1 MITKVCI
8 DDFAIKKRHT
18 YGTIMVDID
27 THKVIDIINSREL
40 EDVKKWLDT
49 YKNLNIVSRDGSTI
63 YRNAISKSHPS
74 AIQITDR
81 FHLIKNLSEYC
92 REYLKSK
99 FKSNV
104 VINNDNE
111 FLSDKIKDKEKE
123 LNKHLTLE
131 NKWKKISLL
140 ISNGISKSI
149 ACKELNMDIRIL
161 NKLLSLNDDKLK
173 LYFKNTIEIRQEIK
187 ISNKSILINNC
198 RELFDK
204 KYSMKKIAEL
214 LGIDRRTVKKYINP
228 NFTPYIRKT
237 VQNKSILR

>member
-1 MITKVCI
+1 MITKICI

-27 THKVIDIINSREL
+27 TH
-40 EDVKKWLDT
+40 
-49 YKNLNIVSRDGSTI
+49 KNLNIVSRDGSTI

-81 FHLIKNLSEYC
+81 FHLIKNSSEYC

-99 FKSNV
+99 FKANV

-131 NKWKKISLL
+131 NK
-140 ISNGISKSI
+140 
-149 ACKELNMDIRIL
+149 
-161 NKLLSLNDDKLK
+161 
-173 LYFKNTIEIRQEIK
+173 
-187 ISNKSILINNC
+187 
-198 RELFDK
+198 
-204 KYSMKKIAEL
+204 
-214 LGIDRRTVKKYINP
+214 
-228 NFTPYIRKT
+228 
-237 VQNKSILR
+237 